1 MDNSNLP
8 PAFIERISRQLGK
21 ETEDF
26 IKSLQLPAPVSIRV
40 HPRKF
45 PHLHFWHQMPKVPWC
60 SHGYYLPERPVFTLD
75 PLFHAGAYYVQEA
88 SSMFL
93 YHALEQILPP
103 KKENLKVLD
112 LCASPGGKST
122 LLSALLNGDGLLI
135 SNEVIRSRIPAL
147 KENTIRWGY
156 DNVIITNNDPEDF
169 VNSEMFFDVVVVDA
183 PCSGEGLFRKDPQSI
198 NEWSVENTHLC
209 SLRQKRILSSATQM
223 VANEGL
229 LIYSTCTYN
238 LEENE
243 AHQQQIIQSG
253 FEQVCITIKNE
264 WNITQ
269 PSPNSVQF
277 FSHKNQ
283 GEGFYLAVYKK
294 TGGINSEIKSPKKY
308 KPEFFNATLFQ
319 PYLSIPPN
327 RVLIRNNDK
336 FPIILFPQLW
346 IDWLGI
352 ASSKLRIIQTGIE
365 VGEIKGKDVIPTHAL
380 AKSFFLN
387 KQITTYEVDEYQAK
401 VFLSKDNITL
411 PEYTPK
417 GFVLLT
423 YQGIPLGWVKN
434 LGARA
439 NNYYPQEYRIRMR
452 WK

>member
-1 MDNSNLP
+1 MRNSILP
-8 PAFIERISRQLGK
+8 PAFTERISRQLGN

-26 IKSLQLPAPVSIRV
+26 IQSLQLPAPVSIRI

-45 PHLHFWHQMPKVPWC
+45 PDTHTWHQMPRITWC
-60 SHGYYLPERPVFTLD
+60 EEGYYLSERPVFTLD

-93 YHALEQILPP
+93 YEVLKQLFP
-103 KKENLKVLD
+103 KQKNNLKILD

-122 LLSALLNGDGLLI
+122 LLSAFLNGEGLLI

-169 VNSEMFFDVVVVDA
+169 VNSEMHFDVVFVDA
-183 PCSGEGLFRKDPQSI
+183 PCSGEGLFRKDPESI
-198 NEWSVENTHLC
+198 EEWSVENTHHC
-209 SLRQKRILSSATQM
+209 SLRQKRILSSAAKI
-223 VANEGL
+223 VADEGL

-238 LEENE
+238 PEEND
-243 AHQQQIIQSG
+243 AHQQQIKASG
-253 FEQVCITIKNE
+253 FEPVTITVNNE

-277 FSHKNQ
+277 FPHKNR

-294 TGGINSEIKSPKKY
+294 TGGIHSEIKSRRKY
-308 KPEFFNATLFQ
+308 KPEFCNTALFNSYITL
-319 PYLSIPPN
+319 PET
-327 RVLIRNNDK
+327 RTLIRSEK
-336 FPIILFPQLW
+336 LPIIIFPHDW
-346 IDWLGI
+346 IGWLDI
-352 ASSKLRIIQTGIE
+352 ASNNLRMVQAGID
-365 VGEIKGKDVIPTHAL
+365 VGEIKGKDVIPSHAL
-380 AKSFFLN
+380 SMSFFLN
-387 KQITTYEVDEYQAK
+387 KEIPTCELDAYQARL
-401 VFLSKDNITL
+401 FLSKENITL
-411 PEYTPK
+411 PENTPK

-423 YQGIPLGWVKN
+423 HLGIPLGWVKN
-434 LGARA
+434 LGNRT
-439 NNYYPQEYRIRMR
+439 NNHYPQEYRIRMR